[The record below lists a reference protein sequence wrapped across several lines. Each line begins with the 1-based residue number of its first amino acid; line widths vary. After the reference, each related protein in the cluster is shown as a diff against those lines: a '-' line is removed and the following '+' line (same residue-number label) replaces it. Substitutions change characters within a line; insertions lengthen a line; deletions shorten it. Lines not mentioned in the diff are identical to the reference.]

1 MTAFKPRA
9 RLNAPIGETLP
20 NGLDAVEV
28 EGRIAW
34 AISVL
39 HEAGSRGVSRLEHA
53 STSLPCYVYKL
64 RHKYGLAIHKV
75 MEEHDGKYAGT
86 HARYFL
92 ETPLTVTPL
101 TPDETKPA
109 TAATVRASNP
119 NCPNRQAGGK
129 LNE

>member
-1 MTAFKPRA
+1 MTAHKPRA
-9 RLNAPIGETLP
+9 RLDALIGETLP
-20 NGLDAVEV
+20 NGLDAIEV

-34 AISVL
+34 AIGVL
-39 HEAGSRGVSRLEHA
+39 HKAGNRGVSRLEHA

-64 RHKYGLAIHKV
+64 RHKHKLAIRKV
-75 MEEHDGKYAGT
+75 MEKHDGKYAGA

-119 NCPNRQAGGK
+119 IRPNRQAGDK
-129 LNE
+129 LND